1 MFYQVVSVIIV
12 NDLCDFYDLYTSLS
26 VTFVMY
32 FSGRNKDIYFIFLAS
47 FSCSCLLCSKK
58 YFAMAYVAINLTKMV
73 LKWLQKLKKSKET
86 TLATR
91 YLLGVFQ

>member
-12 NDLCDFYDLYTSLS
+12 NDQCDFHDLYTSLS

-32 FSGRNKDIYFIFLAS
+32 FNGRNKDIYFLAS
-47 FSCSCLLCSKK
+47 FSCSHLLCSKK
-58 YFAMAYVAINLTKMV
+58 YFAMAYVAINLTKLV
-73 LKWLQKLKKSKET
+73 LKWLQKLKKGKET

-91 YLLGVFQ
+91 YFSY

>member
-32 FSGRNKDIYFIFLAS
+32 FNGRNKDIYFIFWRVLVVLV
-47 FSCSCLLCSKK
+47 FYVLKK

-73 LKWLQKLKKSKET
+73 LKWLQKLKKSIET

>member
-12 NDLCDFYDLYTSLS
+12 NDLCDFHDLYTSLS

-32 FSGRNKDIYFIFLAS
+32 FNGRNKDIYFIFLAS
-47 FSCSCLLCSKK
+47 FSCSRLLCSEK

-86 TLATR
+86 TLVTR

>member
-1 MFYQVVSVIIV
+1 MFYQVVSVIIG

-32 FSGRNKDIYFIFLAS
+32 FNGRNKDIYFIFLAS

-58 YFAMAYVAINLTKMV
+58 YFAINLTKMV